1 MSGLTSAEASR
12 IKFTPSGKGYN
23 KREVVR
29 TQRRVAGALLVMERN
44 LGEEMPISAEEIK
57 DATFSMNIGGFDYE
71 EVDMFLDRAYR
82 IVSAFEQTRP
92 TQDAGLPIVLMT
104 SEEAAD
110 RDFTVVFRG
119 YNMASVDRYVARIAD
134 SIEAHETG
142 RRSFS
147 TDAAQ
152 ASRKL
157 FELSMRGY
165 AEHQVDEFLDAAA
178 ETLRHYEDLR
188 RRDSGSTQRMA

>member
-12 IKFTPSGKGYN
+12 IKFTSSGKGYN
-23 KREVVR
+23 KREVAR
-29 TQRRVAGALLVMERN
+29 IQRRVAGALLVMERN
-44 LGEEMPISAEEIK
+44 LDEEMPITAQEIR
-57 DATFSMNIGGFDYE
+57 DAGFSMNIGGFDYE
-71 EVDMFLDRAYR
+71 EVDMFLDRAHR
-82 IVSAFEQTRP
+82 IVGAFEQTRRTENDDP
-92 TQDAGLPIVLMT
+92 TLVLMA
-104 SEEAAD
+104 SEEAAEKG
-110 RDFTVVFRG
+110 FTIVFRG
-119 YNMASVDRYVARIAD
+119 YNMSSVDRYVARIAD

-157 FELSMRGY
+157 FDLSMRGY

-178 ETLRHYEDLR
+178 ETLRHYERLR
-188 RRDSGSTQRMA
+188 RRDGGSTQRMA

>member
-12 IKFTPSGKGYN
+12 IKFTSSGKGYN
-23 KREVVR
+23 KREVAR
-29 TQRRVAGALLVMERN
+29 IQRRVSGALLAMERN
-44 LGEEMPISAEEIK
+44 LGEDMPITAQEIK
-57 DATFSMNIGGFDYE
+57 DAAFAMNIGGFDYE
-71 EVDMFLDRAYR
+71 EVDMFLDRAHR
-82 IVSAFEQTRP
+82 IVSSFEQTRHVQENTP
-92 TQDAGLPIVLMT
+92 LLALMA
-104 SEEAAD
+104 SEEAAETG
-110 RDFTVVFRG
+110 FTIVFRG
-119 YNMASVDRYVARIAD
+119 YNIASVDRYVARIAD

-178 ETLRHYEDLR
+178 ETLRHYESR
-188 RRDSGSTQRMA
+188 RRPESGSTQRMA